1 MSRRNELG
9 PDEKAL
15 IDKKMAEVKS
25 TIKYAIKRD
34 GRPIVTLSENIG
46 LSKTAISNF
55 VNGDYGI
62 TLGTLILIAE
72 ELGLEIIIQEKEE
85 PNGPSREIAQEIIK
99 DAKERRYEAV
109 KKAHACL
116 ISREW
121 NEVSYWQGMKD
132 AMEYILRLYGDES

>member
-9 PDEKAL
+9 PDEKTL

-72 ELGLEIIIQEKEE
+72 ELGLEIVIQEKEE
-85 PNGPSREIAQEIIK
+85 PNGTK
-99 DAKERRYEAV
+99 
-109 KKAHACL
+109 
-116 ISREW
+116 
-121 NEVSYWQGMKD
+121 
-132 AMEYILRLYGDES
+132 